1 MRLLKNLISDSAP
14 VIDRPS
20 EAATRVV
27 RHFLDAASDSSTV
40 LLPPVCKYFA
50 DDFVKGGNADKL
62 ALATAIAAYLPTDT
76 RAAVADALATRTAVV
91 KVAHFDTTPA
101 DLTLLPP
108 DVESDPPA

>member
-1 MRLLKNLISDSAP
+1 MRSQALPMRLKQARNITHHVPSNL
-14 VIDRPS
+14 
-20 EAATRVV
+20 
-27 RHFLDAASDSSTV
+27 
-40 LLPPVCKYFA
+40 
-50 DDFVKGGNADKL
+50 
-62 ALATAIAAYLPTDT
+62 T